1 MESNAMKLRLK
12 LTACCFAILLTACA
26 TKQPMTFEQMSNAL
40 AENQSASTRNYP
52 GKSPKE
58 VLQASQKVL
67 FLLDPTYDMQF
78 DVSDN
83 KLYAKR
89 AWLIY
94 VVLMAAIG
102 IDQYNVTVSPSP
114 KGTNGSIAFSSA
126 SAPLVG
132 PSNVFIK
139 DLQVGANDNPA
150 DFILFHDRVE
160 YILGLKNKWVT
171 CDEAKASQKDP
182 SKFMML
188 CDSVGLENVA
198 PNDEAAKNIKF

>member
-1 MESNAMKLRLK
+1 MKLHQK
-12 LTACCFAILLTACA
+12 LTVLSFAILLTACA
-26 TKQPMTFEQMSNAL
+26 TNQPMTFEQMNTAL
-40 AENQSASTRNYP
+40 TENQTASTRTYP
-52 GKSPKE
+52 NKSPKE

-67 FLLDPTYDMQF
+67 FMLDPTNDMKF
-78 DVSDN
+78 DIAEN

-94 VVLMAAIG
+94 VVLMATIG
-102 IDQYNVTVSPSP
+102 IDQYNVTVNSTP
-114 KGTNGSIAFSSA
+114 KATTASIAFSSA
-126 SAPLVG
+126 SAPLIG
-132 PSNVFIK
+132 PPNVFLK

-150 DFILFHDRVE
+150 DFKLFHDRVE
-160 YILGLKNKWVT
+160 YVLGLRSKWIT

-198 PNDEAAKNIKF
+198 PDDDAAMNFAR